1 MTVVP
6 FLDLTD
12 AIILLERRVSSSW
25 LEDIVYRGRN
35 NKMFPGEE
43 LILFKTKK
51 KPTVYICRGLTHQ
64 DYLNWINAPSKGKYF
79 RVIQKE
85 YDNTWFEYHG
95 DEKNHTFWIVKFDK
109 ITEPSRNKTF
119 AKVHNY
125 VDKLSQDQRD
135 KSKVVTKKSIKK
147 KRAYDREYMRTYRAR
162 KKAQKIVDDNFTVN
176 RDRNGK
182 IDVKK

>member
-35 NKMFPGEE
+35 NKIFPGEE

-85 YDNTWFEYHG
+85 YDNT
-95 DEKNHTFWIVKFDK
+95 
-109 ITEPSRNKTF
+109 
-119 AKVHNY
+119 
-125 VDKLSQDQRD
+125 
-135 KSKVVTKKSIKK
+135 
-147 KRAYDREYMRTYRAR
+147 
-162 KKAQKIVDDNFTVN
+162 
-176 RDRNGK
+176 
-182 IDVKK
+182 